1 MKRRCL
7 QALKLFSSI
16 FIIVSL
22 LLSVMF
28 LLKFTET
35 FKGKSF
41 FNWLESGD
49 TVLAA
54 IVGFVACASGVACA
68 VYALK
73 VFLKKNKASGCY
85 YLSSACITYC
95 AICAVISYGD
105 MVMFAASLTL
115 VILCAVFL
123 TLVAVCSKTVKKNF
137 AG

>member
-54 IVGFVACASGVACA
+54 IVGFIACASGVF
-68 VYALK
+68 K
-73 VFLKKNKASGCY
+73 EK
-85 YLSSACITYC
+85 
-95 AICAVISYGD
+95 
-105 MVMFAASLTL
+105 
-115 VILCAVFL
+115 
-123 TLVAVCSKTVKKNF
+123 
-137 AG
+137 